1 MLQVYHFG
9 TLVEYS
15 SHHFAVSANMAMDK
29 YSSYINGRIHCSL
42 KIGEACVAPLKVM
55 TISIMELIAAILSV
69 KMSILLKKEFE
80 ILVDKEVFCTDS
92 EVTLR
97 YIREESKRFKIFV
110 ANKL

>member
-1 MLQVYHFG
+1 MSV
-9 TLVEYS
+9 
-15 SHHFAVSANMAMDK
+15 NMAMDK

-42 KIGEACVAPLKVM
+42 KIGEACVAALKVM
-55 TISIMELIAAILSV
+55 TISRMELIAAILSV

-92 EVTLR
+92 EVTLG